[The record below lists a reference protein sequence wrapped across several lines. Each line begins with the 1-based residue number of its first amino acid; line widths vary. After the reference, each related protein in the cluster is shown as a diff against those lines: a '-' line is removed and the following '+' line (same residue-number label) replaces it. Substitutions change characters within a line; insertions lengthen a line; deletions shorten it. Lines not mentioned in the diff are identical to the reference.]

1 MSGRTIAR
9 CCLILILGIGNSQA
23 RKQEPHRTMSV
34 DVFVQLV
41 DREALG
47 RVRSAIDAFL
57 TSGDRTAV
65 QGLFEQACG
74 GGEGTVPPSLKQYY
88 CEAAVRILNGSIP
101 DEVLDETT
109 GEMLLDRHLIVRYET
124 ERYLSRFF
132 ILQLCKA
139 RNVHSGDFELS
150 RGPLADRLRQHSRW
164 IDETFSMSNEV
175 LWSAR
180 RIEPPVGGDAWILGA
195 SEAAIFLREANKGLR
210 GNHDRA
216 LADEGKKLAEILK
229 AASDEQSKF
238 LLLVRTF

>member
-9 CCLILILGIGNSQA
+9 CCLILSLGIGNAQA
-23 RKQEPHRTMSV
+23 RKQVPRSTMSV

-41 DREALG
+41 DSEALG
-47 RVRSAIDAFL
+47 RVRVAIDAFI

-65 QGLFEQACG
+65 EGLLELACS
-74 GGEGTVPPSLKQYY
+74 GGEGTIRPSLKQYY
-88 CEAAVRILNGSIP
+88 CEAARKILNGILP

-109 GEMLLDRHLIVRYET
+109 GETLLDRHLILKYET
-124 ERYLSRFF
+124 ERYLSRFL

-139 RNVHSGDFELS
+139 ENLHEGDFELS
-150 RGPLADRLRQHSRW
+150 RGPLADRLRQHSQW

-175 LWSAR
+175 LWSAKR
-180 RIEPPVGGDAWILGA
+180 VEPPVGGDAWILGA
-195 SEAAIFLREANKGLR
+195 SEAAIFLREANKGLK

-216 LADEGKKLAEILK
+216 LLHEGKKLVEILK

-238 LLLVRTF
+238 RLLVRTF